1 MFSFLAFTGAF
12 VSILFF
18 CFMAAS
24 RFQDT
29 ALITAFF
36 SILFST
42 IICFKLANMDHKVN
56 DTEYEVTKLKSR
68 LNIKDGDMVNNSDMQ
83 DGSTDDSE
91 DGYLEDESEVEYF
104 GNGVNYDDY
113 DDDITQV
120 DPTDDVTD

>member
-1 MFSFLAFTGAF
+1 MFSFFAFTGAF

-42 IICFKLANMDHKVN
+42 IICFKLANMDKKIKYN
-56 DTEYEVTKLKSR
+56 ENQIKILKKMNGLDENIEYEWSDSDDK
-68 LNIKDGDMVNNSDMQ
+68 KD
-83 DGSTDDSE
+83 E
-91 DGYLEDESEVEYF
+91 
-104 GNGVNYDDY
+104 
-113 DDDITQV
+113 
-120 DPTDDVTD
+120 

>member
-42 IICFKLANMDHKVN
+42 IICFKLANMDKKIKDN
-56 DTEYEVTKLKSR
+56 EDEIAKLKSH
-68 LNIKDGDMVNNSDMQ
+68 LGDRKSV
-83 DGSTDDSE
+83 
-91 DGYLEDESEVEYF
+91 V
-104 GNGVNYDDY
+104 
-113 DDDITQV
+113 
-120 DPTDDVTD
+120 